1 MDYVCRDMGRHHHH
15 HSQIND
21 ASRRNLSIAFWINT
35 GFALLELVGGFYTNS
50 VAILSDALHDFG
62 DSLSLGLAYYFQK
75 KSARVRDES
84 YSYGYKRFSLLGAVI
99 NAMVLIIGSVFI
111 LRESIQRLA
120 HPQQADAMGMFVL
133 ALIGVAA
140 NGFAMLRLR
149 KGTSI
154 NERVVSLHFLE
165 DVLGWVAVLIAS
177 VVMMFASVPILDP
190 LLSIG
195 IAVFILYNVYKG
207 LKEAARIILQGIPES
222 VDVVSVREKIV
233 AIPGVTGVHDLHT
246 WTMDGQYNIM
256 TLHVTLEPTTF
267 EKSNDLKREIRQ
279 RLGNM
284 NIHHLTIETELE
296 GDECALREC

>member
-1 MDYVCRDMGRHHHH
+1 MGHHHN
-15 HSQIND
+15 HSHGHD
-21 ASRRNLSIAFWINT
+21 ASSRNLGIAFWVNS

-62 DSLSLGLAYYFQK
+62 DSLSLGLAYYFQR
-75 KSARVRDES
+75 KSTRARDEL

-99 NAMVLIIGSVFI
+99 NAMVLITGSIFI
-111 LRESIQRLA
+111 LQESIRRLA
-120 HPQQADAMGMFVL
+120 QPQQPDAHGMFVL
-133 ALIGVAA
+133 ALIGVSV

-149 KGTSI
+149 RGPSI

-195 IAVFILYNVYKG
+195 IAAFILFNAYKG
-207 LKEAARIILQGIPES
+207 LRDSARIILQGIPEN
-222 VDVVSVREKIV
+222 VDTASIKEKILAV
-233 AIPGVTGVHDLHT
+233 PGVTGVHDLHT

-256 TLHVTLEPTTF
+256 TIHVTLEPTTF
-267 EKSNDLKREIRQ
+267 EKSNELKQQIRRQ
-279 RLGNM
+279 LTDM
-284 NIHHLTIETELE
+284 NIHHLTIETEVE
-296 GDECALREC
+296 GEDCALIEC